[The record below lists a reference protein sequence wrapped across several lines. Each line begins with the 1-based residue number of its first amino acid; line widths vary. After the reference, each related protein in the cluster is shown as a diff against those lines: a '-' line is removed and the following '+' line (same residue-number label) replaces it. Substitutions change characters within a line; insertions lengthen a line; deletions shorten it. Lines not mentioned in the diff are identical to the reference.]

1 MPVFVAARGLK
12 PDVNDDLYAAVDAY
26 LEGLF
31 GGQDPELA
39 EVLEHSATAGL
50 PAIAVSPVMG
60 RLLQVL
66 ALVCGAR
73 SVLEIGTLG
82 GYSAIWLARGV
93 PADGR
98 VLSLEVDAQRAA
110 VARDNI
116 DRAGMADRVEVRVDD
131 ALETLAQLRE
141 DGADPFD
148 MVFIDADKPRYTEYL
163 HAILELARPGT
174 LVVADNV
181 VRQGAVAVAG
191 GGEAAEGARRFNAA
205 LAAHPRV
212 TAAFIQQVGIK
223 GHDGMAIAVVR

>member
-12 PDVNDDLYAAVDAY
+12 FDVNDDLYAAVDAY

-50 PAIAVSPVMG
+50 PAIAVSPVIG

-116 DRAGMADRVEVRVDD
+116 DRAGMADRVEVRVDEHSK
-131 ALETLAQLRE
+131 LLPNCGKT
-141 DGADPFD
+141 
-148 MVFIDADKPRYTEYL
+148 
-163 HAILELARPGT
+163 ARPLSTWSSSMLTSRGT
-174 LVVADNV
+174 PNTST
-181 VRQGAVAVAG
+181 RSWS
-191 GGEAAEGARRFNAA
+191 
-205 LAAHPRV
+205 
-212 TAAFIQQVGIK
+212 
-223 GHDGMAIAVVR
+223 